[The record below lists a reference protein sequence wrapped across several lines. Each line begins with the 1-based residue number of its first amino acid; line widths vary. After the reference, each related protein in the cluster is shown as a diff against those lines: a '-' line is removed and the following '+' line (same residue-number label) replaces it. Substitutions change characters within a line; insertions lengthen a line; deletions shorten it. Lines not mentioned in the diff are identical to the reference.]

1 MTLRPR
7 CKTLHST
14 SGPHAQAPGSRYDFS
29 DSPLV
34 LRAEGEVVSTRRRI
48 PMFLVE
54 LLLLWLILPSHGL
67 EAAQKTGT
75 QAPSAPG
82 LSEGARLTVY
92 VRDENGSSFSG
103 LAMVTL
109 QHLTNQTLST
119 GPTTGGRAIFD
130 ELGPG
135 EYTAVVDSPGY
146 VTASE
151 RVNITLPNQQEQVIV
166 TLKQDNDSRMVSA
179 PAGPPILTPKL
190 QKELSRAVEA
200 LHANNLDAAQ
210 KHLDAAYRHAPS
222 NPEVNYMRGLLA
234 DRQGNVASAQASWEK
249 AISLDPKHN
258 LALLGLAA
266 ILARRADFAG
276 AKGYLERVLQSDP
289 NSWHAHQL
297 LSVVCVRQGGYQ
309 EAVTH
314 AERSLELGKGLAN
327 SVRLALAEAL
337 MAQDQRERAAAT
349 LQAFLKA
356 GPPPAQGEIA
366 NGLLRKLK
374 SETFALGHSS
384 AGDSPPSAEAASLAE
399 LPLLKPDL
407 PTWLPANVDDSAP
420 AVEAGVSCPTQE
432 VLDGTAKRVQ
442 EFMSSVDRITAT
454 ELLDH
459 QVVNEWGLPTHEEKR
474 SFEYVVSISKIRD
487 GYLSVQE
494 YRNGTQD
501 LGVFPDGI
509 ATLGLPAAVLVFHP
523 YYREDYQMNCEGL
536 GRWKSGH
543 AWQIHFS
550 QKQGKSSRI
559 RGYRAGLNAPSTP
572 VALKGRAWVD
582 KDTLQVVRIETDLQ
596 APMPEIKYLAEHMDI
611 EYGPVK
617 FKKQNETMWLPMTA
631 DIYFSLRGRR
641 IRRKNLFQKYLLFS
655 VDEKQIIS
663 APKEGQTS
671 DDSAALT
678 PRPARP

>member
-1 MTLRPR
+1 M
-7 CKTLHST
+7 
-14 SGPHAQAPGSRYDFS
+14 
-29 DSPLV
+29 
-34 LRAEGEVVSTRRRI
+34 STRGPI
-48 PMFLVE
+48 LMFVLE
-54 LLLLWLILPSHGL
+54 LLLFCLMLPVHGFEPVPGAAT
-67 EAAQKTGT
+67 EALGTPGASGGAQ
-75 QAPSAPG
+75 
-82 LSEGARLTVY
+82 LTVY
-92 VRDENGSSFSG
+92 VRDESGAVFSG
-103 LAMVTL
+103 LALVTL
-109 QHLTNQTLST
+109 QNLASQTLATSRT
-119 GPTTGGRAIFD
+119 MGGRAVFED
-130 ELGPG
+130 LGAG

-146 VTASE
+146 LTANE
-151 RVNITLPNQQEQVIV
+151 HANISLPEQQEQIFV
-166 TLKQDNDSRMVSA
+166 TLKRDPDSRIVSS
-179 PAGPPILTPKL
+179 PIGPPVLSPKL
-190 QKELSRAVEA
+190 QRELSKTVEA
-200 LHANNLDAAQ
+200 LHANNLDVAQ
-210 KHLDAAYRHAPS
+210 KHLEAAYRLAPS
-222 NPEVNYMRGLLA
+222 NPEVNYLRGLLA
-234 DRQGNVASAQASWEK
+234 DRQGNVASAQTNWEK
-249 AISLDPKHN
+249 TISLDPKHN
-258 LALLGLAA
+258 LALQGLAA
-266 ILARRADFAG
+266 ILARRSDFTG
-276 AKGYLERVLQSDP
+276 ARGYLERVLQSDP

-314 AERSLELGKGLAN
+314 AERSLELGKNLAN
-327 SVRLALAEAL
+327 SVRLTLAEAL
-337 MAQDQRERAAAT
+337 IAQDQRERAATT

-356 GPPPAQGEIA
+356 GPPPAQAEIA

-374 SETFALGHSS
+374 LGTLALEHSS
-384 AGDSPPSAEAASLAE
+384 PGDSAPSAEAASLAE

-407 PTWLPANVDDSAP
+407 PTWLPADVDDSAP
-420 AVEAGVSCPTQE
+420 AVEAGTSCPTQE

-474 SFEYVVSISKIRD
+474 SFEYLVSISKIRD
-487 GYLSVQE
+487 GYLGVQE

-501 LGVFPDGI
+501 LSVFPDGI
-509 ATLGLPAAVLVFHP
+509 ATTGLPAAVLVFHP

-536 GRWKSGH
+536 GRWKGGD
-543 AWQIHFS
+543 AWQIHFA

-559 RGYRAGLNAPSTP
+559 RGYRAGLNAPTTP

-641 IRRKNLFQKYLLFS
+641 IRRRNVFQKYLLFS

-663 APKEGQTS
+663 APKEVQTS
-671 DDSAALT
+671 DDSAPST
-678 PRPARP
+678 PRLARP

>member
-234 DRQGNVASAQASWEK
+234 DRQGNVAFAQASWEK

>member
-14 SGPHAQAPGSRYDFS
+14 SGPHAQAPGSRYVFS

-34 LRAEGEVVSTRRRI
+34 LRAEGKIVSTRRRI

-67 EAAQKTGT
+67 AAAQKTGT

-135 EYTAVVDSPGY
+135 EYTAVVDAPGY
-146 VTASE
+146 LTASE

-210 KHLDAAYRHAPS
+210 KHLDAAYRLAPS

-641 IRRKNLFQKYLLFS
+641 IRRKNSFQKYLLFS